1 MSKKNIYLLGLITLI
16 GFPLLGILILWFF
29 SGIEPLYVLELNSIF
44 RPSLFLGIFIGI
56 VFAKISL
63 ILFNTS
69 FFKEEL
75 SSQMKM
81 ILDLKLNFWDKIFLS
96 FCAGFGEEILFRS
109 SIQHYLGLWL
119 TTFIFIAI
127 HGYLNPKNWKISL
140 YGLYLF
146 PVILIMG
153 AGFTYFGL
161 WFSIAMH
168 FSYDFILFMSIEEE
182 EEIVFFKKYRV

>member
-109 SIQHYLGLWL
+109 SIQHYLGIWL

-153 AGFTYFGL
+153 AGFSTLGL

-168 FSYDFILFMSIEEE
+168 FSYDLILFMSIKEEE
-182 EEIVFFKKYRV
+182 EGVFFKKYRV

>member
-1 MSKKNIYLLGLITLI
+1 MSKKIIYLLGIVTLL
-16 GFPLLGILILWFF
+16 GFPILGMLILWFF
-29 SGIEPLYVLELNSIF
+29 SSINPIQVLDLCSIF
-44 RPSLFLGIFIGI
+44 KPSIFLGLFIGV

-75 SSQMKM
+75 SGQMKM

-109 SIQHYLGLWL
+109 SIQHYLGIWL

-153 AGFTYFGL
+153 AGFSTLGL

-168 FSYDFILFMSIEEE
+168 FSYDLILFMSIKEEE
-182 EEIVFFKKYRV
+182 EGVFFKKYRV